1 MNIRCCVWIKG
12 GVGVVALIAGIT
24 SAQIQLAPRVT
35 ITSPVTK
42 VVLLEPGVLSAT
54 ANASDQDGIVKRV
67 EFYLSNV
74 LVGLADKAP
83 YTLALK
89 PVPAGKY
96 LLTARAIDNN
106 GLSST
111 SAPVKV
117 VVRHVVEYGNNFFSP
132 DSLRIRP
139 GESVLFVNREGRHTV
154 TGTGAEA
161 FCGSAAVDSCLVTFR
176 NVGTFPYRCLFHSS
190 PSAGM
195 IGVVN
200 VEHFSNAIPE
210 VALTSPGNG
219 ATFIQGST
227 INLAAIAS
235 DSDGSVT
242 NVQFLVGKKVVA
254 RDRTAPYGA
263 MLTNVAAGKYTL
275 SARAFDDHGQCRL
288 SPPVVVTVTAP

>member
-1 MNIRCCVWIKG
+1 MQ
-12 GVGVVALIAGIT
+12 A
-24 SAQIQLAPRVT
+24 QLAPKVA

-42 VVLLEPGVLSAT
+42 VVLLEPGVLSAA
-54 ANASDQDGIVKRV
+54 ANASDRDGVVKRV
-67 EFYLSNV
+67 EFYLSGV

-96 LLTARAIDNN
+96 LLTARAIDNS

-117 VVRHVVEYGNNFFSP
+117 VVRHVVEYGNNFFDP

-139 GESVLFVNREGRHTV
+139 GESVLFVHREGRHTV

-161 FCGSAAVDSCLVTFR
+161 FCGSGEVDSCLVTFR
-176 NVGTFPYRCLFHSS
+176 NAGTFPYRCLFHSS
-190 PSAGM
+190 PSSGM

-200 VEHFSNAIPE
+200 VENFSNAVPE
-210 VALTSPGNG
+210 VSLTSPSNG
-219 ATFIQGST
+219 TRFTQGST
-227 INLAAIAS
+227 INLVANAFDA
-235 DSDGSVT
+235 DGSVT

-254 RDRTAPYGA
+254 RDGTAPYGA
-263 MLTNVAAGKYTL
+263 TLSNVAAGKYTL
-275 SARAFDDHGQCRL
+275 SARAFDDRGQCQL
-288 SPPVVVTVTAP
+288 STPIVVTVTSP